1 MSVYQCVYEFMSV
14 YQYVCLYVC
23 LLKVA
28 DIDVHTHNV
37 YRLLLAYDGA
47 TSGSRL
53 KQIYVQKWF
62 IPKTKSTLLQGVT
75 GFDSL

>member
-1 MSVYQCVYEFMSV
+1 MILHMCIHTYARLYVCVYQSMSVYQCVYEFMSV

-53 KQIYVQKWF
+53 KQIYVQK
-62 IPKTKSTLLQGVT
+62 
-75 GFDSL
+75 